1 MRIRA
6 LPLMGAAAVTAAQL
20 LAAAGGAPAAA
31 AALPVQVRVNQ
42 VAYPP
47 DGAKVAYAMLP
58 ARVSG
63 VSFTVSGAH
72 GAVLRGRS
80 AADAGAWNSRYHA
93 VYRLPF
99 SAVRRPGRY
108 RITVTAGGQ
117 SATSPPFTIGATGAQ
132 YGRLV
137 SNAVRYFT
145 SERDGSDVERSV
157 LNREPANLTDASAAV
172 YAAPRYDSDDNLV
185 GKLSRIGGPVN
196 VSGGWFD
203 AGGGYEKF
211 AYTASYADGLLQI
224 AQRDFPGRY
233 PTLGPEARFGLSWLQ
248 KLWNPATKTLYIQV
262 GIGNGNASNTIQ
274 GDYNFW
280 FLPQAE
286 DRLNVKAGGNP
297 GPSAY
302 YVKYRPVFE
311 AAPPGQ
317 QVSPEF
323 AGRLAA
329 DFGLAAQLAARTGR
343 PGAEHMLALARGIYA
358 MAKTTHVGKIVT
370 TFPNDYYGGTEWK
383 SDMLWGAA
391 ELAQADEALHAPA
404 ARLRADLRTASR
416 WARAY
421 IAQGH
426 PAGGDTLNL
435 YDNGALGE
443 GELLRALQQAGP
455 GGRAPAG
462 AGLVTRRALLAD
474 LAVQLRLG
482 ERQASGD
489 PFGLGTQLG
498 GSDATPHAFGLYT
511 TNALYQQYGG
521 GGQFAA
527 FAQQQL
533 NFALGANGWG
543 TTFVVGAGRTF
554 PHCMQ
559 SEIANLAGTRTGT
572 GRIQLGAVTDGPS
585 SPANF
590 EGLGTVSGMRAC
602 SAGRFGPFDTKSAQ
616 YEDNVVAWPS
626 VEPADDYTA
635 NSLLAFAFAA
645 ARG

>member
-1 MRIRA
+1 VGTRA
-6 LPLMGAAAVTAAQL
+6 LLLIGVSALAPAAL
-20 LAAAGGAPAAA
+20 LTAAGGAAAA
-31 AALPVQVRVNQ
+31 AVPVQVRVNQ
-42 VAYPP
+42 VAY
-47 DGAKVAYAMLP
+47 AMLP
-58 ARVSG
+58 GRVAS
-63 VSFTVSGAH
+63 VSFTVSGAR
-72 GAVLRGRS
+72 GVVLRGRS
-80 AADAGAWNSRYHA
+80 AADAGSWNQRYQA
-93 VYRLPF
+93 VYELPF

-117 SATSPPFTIGATGAQ
+117 PATSPPFTIGASGAQ

-137 SNAVRYFT
+137 LNAVRYFT
-145 SERDGSDVERSV
+145 SERDGREVEHAV
-157 LNREPANLTDASAAV
+157 LDREPANLTDARAAV
-172 YAAPRYDSDDNLV
+172 YAAPGYDSDDNLT
-185 GKLSRIGGPVN
+185 GTLRRIGGPVN

-211 AYTASYADGLLQI
+211 AYTASYADGLLEL

-233 PTLGPEARFGLSWLQ
+233 PALRPEAAFGLSWLQ
-248 KLWNPATKTLYIQV
+248 KLWNPARKVLYIQV

-286 DRLNVKAGGNP
+286 DRLNLARGGNP

-311 AAPPGQ
+311 AAPPGRP
-317 QVSPEF
+317 VSPEF
-323 AGRLAA
+323 AGRFAA
-329 DFGLAAQLAARTGR
+329 DFGLAAQLEAAAS
-343 PGAEHMLALARGIYA
+343 PAGAKRMAALARGIYA
-358 MAKTTHVGKIVT
+358 MAKTTDVGAIVT
-370 TFPNDYYGGTEWK
+370 TYPRDYYPGTEWE

-391 ELAQADEALHAPA
+391 ELALADEALHAPPA
-404 ARLRADLRTASR
+404 QLRADLRTASR

-443 GELLRALQQAGP
+443 GELLRALQQAGRS
-455 GGRAPAG
+455 GGAG
-462 AGLVTRRALLAD
+462 AGPGIISRGALLAD
-474 LAVQLRLG
+474 LAAQLRLG
-482 ERQASGD
+482 ERSASGD

-498 GSDATPHAFGLYT
+498 ASDATPHAFGLYT

-521 GGQFAA
+521 GSQFAG

-543 TTFVVGAGRTF
+543 TTFVVGAGATF

-559 SEIANLAGTRTGT
+559 SEIANLAGSLTGA

-590 EGLGTVSGMRAC
+590 AGLGTVTGMRAC
-602 SAGRFGPFDTKSAQ
+602 RAGDFGPFNTKTAQ

-645 ARG
+645 ARP

>member
-1 MRIRA
+1 VGTRSLLLAGASA
-6 LPLMGAAAVTAAQL
+6 LAAVPLLAVAGGTASAAAV
-20 LAAAGGAPAAA
+20 
-31 AALPVQVRVNQ
+31 PVQVRVNQ
-42 VAYPP
+42 VAYPAG
-47 DGAKVAYAMLP
+47 GAKVAYAMLP

-63 VSFTVSGAH
+63 VSFTVSGAR
-72 GAVLRGRS
+72 GAVWRGRS
-80 AADAGAWNSRYHA
+80 TADAGSWNARYQA
-93 VYRLPF
+93 VYALRF
-99 SAVRRPGRY
+99 SGLRRPGRY

-117 SATSPPFTIGATGAQ
+117 SATSPPFSVGAAGAQ

-137 SNAVRYFT
+137 GNAVRYFT
-145 SERDGSDVERSV
+145 SERDGRDVDPAV
-157 LNREPANLTDASAAV
+157 LGRQPANLADARAAV
-172 YAAPRYDSDDNLV
+172 YAAPKYDSDDNLT
-185 GKLSRIGGPVN
+185 GSLRRISGPVD

-233 PTLGPEARFGLSWLQ
+233 PALGPEARFGLDWLR
-248 KLWNPATKTLYIQV
+248 KLWNPAVRTLYIQV

-280 FLPQAE
+280 FRPQAE
-286 DRLNVKAGGNP
+286 DRLDVAKVGHP

-317 QVSPEF
+317 PVSPEF

-329 DFGLAAQLAARTGR
+329 DFGLAAQLGAAAGRPAARL
-343 PGAEHMLALARGIYA
+343 AALARGIYA
-358 MAKTTHVGKIVT
+358 MARTTDPDPIVT
-370 TFPNDYYGGTEWK
+370 TFPHDYYGGTEWK

-391 ELAQADEALHAPA
+391 ELALADEALSAPA
-404 ARLRADLRTASR
+404 AQLHADLLTASR

-421 IAQGH
+421 LAQGH

-443 GELLRALQQAGP
+443 GELLRALRQAGP
-455 GGRAPAG
+455 GAAAGPGLIGRP
-462 AGLVTRRALLAD
+462 ALLAD
-474 LAVQLRLG
+474 LAAQLRLG
-482 ERQASGD
+482 QRAARRD
-489 PFGLGTQLG
+489 PFALGAQLG
-498 GSDATPHAFGLYT
+498 GSDATPHAFGLYI
-511 TNALYQQYGG
+511 TNALYQHYGG
-521 GGQFAA
+521 GRQFAG

-543 TTFVVGAGRTF
+543 TTFVAGAGTTF

-559 SEIANLAGTRTGT
+559 SEIANLDGSLAGT

-585 SPANF
+585 DPANF
-590 EGLGTVSGMRAC
+590 EGLGTVSGMRPC
-602 SAGRFGPFDTKSAQ
+602 RAGQFGPFDTKSAR

-645 ARG
+645 ARH

>member
-6 LPLMGAAAVTAAQL
+6 LPLIGVVAVAAAPL
-20 LAAAGGAPAAA
+20 LVAGGAPAAA
-31 AALPVQVRVNQ
+31 AAVPVQVRVNQ

-47 DGAKVAYAMLP
+47 AGAKVAYAMLP

-80 AADAGAWNSRYHA
+80 GADAGSWNSRYRA

-108 RITVTAGGQ
+108 RITVTTGGQ
-117 SATSPPFTIGATGAQ
+117 SATSPPFTIGATGAR

-145 SERDGSDVERSV
+145 SERDGRDVEHSV
-157 LNREPANLTDASAAV
+157 LSREPANLTDASAAV
-172 YAAPRYDSDDNLV
+172 YAAPKYDSDDNLV
-185 GKLSRIGGPVN
+185 GKLSRVGGPVN

-248 KLWNPATKTLYIQV
+248 KLWNPAKKTLYIQV

-286 DRLNVKAGGNP
+286 DRLNVTAGGNP

-302 YVKYRPVFE
+302 YVKYRPAFT

-317 QVSPEF
+317 QISPEF
-323 AGRLAA
+323 AGRFAA
-329 DFGLAAQLAARTGR
+329 DFGLAAQLDVRAGA
-343 PGAEHMLALARGIYA
+343 PGAAHMLTLARGIYA
-358 MAKTTHVGKIVT
+358 MAKTAHVGKIVT
-370 TFPNDYYGGTEWK
+370 TFPSDYYGGTEWK

-391 ELAQADEALHAPA
+391 ELALADEALHAPA

-416 WARAY
+416 WARGY

-443 GELLRALQQAGP
+443 GELLRALRQAGP
-455 GGRAPAG
+455 AGRPPAG
-462 AGLVTRRALLAD
+462 AGLITRRALLAD
-474 LAVQLRLG
+474 LAVQLRRG
-482 ERQASGD
+482 EGRASGD
-489 PFGLGTQLG
+489 PFGLGAELG
-498 GSDATPHAFGLYT
+498 GSDATPHAFGLYIT
-511 TNALYQQYGG
+511 DALYQQYGG

-559 SEIANLAGTRTGT
+559 SEIANLAGSLTGT

-585 SPANF
+585 SPSNF
-590 EGLGTVSGMRAC
+590 AGLGTVSGMRAC
-602 SAGRFGPFDTKSAQ
+602 RAGRFGPFDTKTAQ

>member
-1 MRIRA
+1 VRIRA
-6 LPLMGAAAVTAAQL
+6 LPLIGASALAAVPL
-20 LAAAGGAPAAA
+20 LAGAGRAPAAA
-31 AALPVQVRVNQ
+31 AVPVQVRVNQ
-42 VAYPP
+42 VAYPS
-47 DGAKVAYAMLP
+47 DGAKVAYGMLP
-58 ARVSG
+58 GRVSG
-63 VSFTVSGAH
+63 VSFAVSGAH
-72 GAVLRGRS
+72 GTVLRGRS
-80 AADAGAWNSRYHA
+80 ASDAGSWNSRYHA
-93 VYRLPF
+93 VYELKF

-117 SATSPPFTIGATGAQ
+117 SATSPPFSIGATGAQ

-145 SERDGSDVERSV
+145 SERDGSDVEPSV
-157 LNREPANLTDASAAV
+157 LNRQPANLTDTSAAV
-172 YAAPRYDSDDNLV
+172 YAAPKYDSNDNLV
-185 GKLSRIGGPVN
+185 GKLTRIGGPVN

-233 PTLGPEARFGLSWLQ
+233 PALGREARFGLSWLQ
-248 KLWNPATKTLYIQV
+248 KLWNPAKKTLYIQV
-262 GIGNGNASNTIQ
+262 GIGNGNAGNTIQ

-286 DRLNVKAGGNP
+286 DRLNVTAGGKP

-302 YVKYRPVFE
+302 DVKYRPVFA

-323 AGRLAA
+323 AGRFAA

-343 PGAEHMLALARGIYA
+343 PGAGHMLALARGIYA
-358 MAKTTHVGKIVT
+358 MAKTADVGKIVT

-391 ELAQADEALHAPA
+391 ELALADEALHAPA
-404 ARLRADLRTASR
+404 AQLHADLLTASR

-421 IAQGH
+421 LAQGH

-443 GELLRALQQAGP
+443 GELLRALRQAGP
-455 GGRAPAG
+455 GGG
-462 AGLVTRRALLAD
+462 AGLISRHALLAD

-482 ERQASGD
+482 ERAASGD

-498 GSDATPHAFGLYT
+498 GSDATPHAFGLYI

-521 GGQFAA
+521 SGQFAA

-559 SEIANLAGTRTGT
+559 SEIANLAGSRTGT

-585 SPANF
+585 SPSNF
-590 EGLGTVSGMRAC
+590 EGLGTVTGMRAC
-602 SAGRFGPFDTKSAQ
+602 SAGRFGPFDTKNAQ